1 MGRSLILIVGAAA
14 IFGMISFI
22 SGAGTSA
29 SRTGADVTEHGE
41 RVLAR
46 EIAVSGHAV
55 SVRAIEENVF
65 LNGDY
70 TGAARFDGQYQGG
83 TYVSTVDRVDDQ
95 LTVVTR
101 ANRAATTYVI
111 RATYQIETD
120 GVIPEDVPDFLSYA
134 LMTGQDLSISGNAA
148 IRANAGQNASIHTNG
163 AISVGGWPVVEG
175 FGTHVNGASPA
186 NRLPGVFKPNDN
198 PDGDPVVSQQSALDL
213 PEFHA
218 EDYKGKATIVT
229 EGSISLGSGDIPP
242 LGTRTRPTIWY
253 VAGDLTING
262 GHFDGYVIF
271 VVEGDIRISGNIT
284 SAGAQGAESN
294 IAFYNDG
301 DVMVAGGAEV
311 RGQIYTQGDVVFEGN
326 ATLYGSM
333 TAVGSARFSGTF
345 DLYYTEASPAL
356 TGPIWEDEGVDGDI
370 VLRLIHFR
378 EGG

>member
-29 SRTGADVTEHGE
+29 SRTGADVSEHGE

-55 SVRAIEENVF
+55 SLRAIEENVA

-70 TGAARFDGQYQGG
+70 TGPVRYDGQYQGG
-83 TYVSTVDRVDDQ
+83 TYMSTVDRFGDQ

-101 ANRAATTYVI
+101 SNRAATSYVI

-120 GVIPEDVPDFLSYA
+120 GVIPEDVPEFMSYA
-134 LMTGQDLSISGNAA
+134 MMTGQDLTITGSASIHAQ
-148 IRANAGQNASIHTNG
+148 AGQNADIHTNG
-163 AISVGGWPVVEG
+163 AISIGGWPLVQG
-175 FGTHVNGASPA
+175 FGTHVNGASPE

-198 PDGDPVVSQQSALDL
+198 PDADPVVSQQSAVDL

-218 EDYKGKATIVT
+218 DDYKDRATIVS
-229 EGSISLGSGDIPP
+229 EGNVSLGSGDIPK

-253 VAGDLTING
+253 VGGDLSING

-271 VVEGDIRISGNIT
+271 VVDGEISISGNIT
-284 SAGAQGAESN
+284 TAGSLGGETN
-294 IAFYNDG
+294 VAFYSGGN
-301 DVMVAGGAEV
+301 VKVAGGAEV
-311 RGQIYTQGDVVFEGN
+311 RGQIYSQGDISFAGN
-326 ATLYGSM
+326 ASLYGSM
-333 TAVGSARFSGTF
+333 TAVGKATFSGTF
-345 DLYYTEASPAL
+345 NLYYNEPSPAL
-356 TGPIWEDEGVDGDI
+356 TGPIWEDDGVDGDI
-370 VLRLIHFR
+370 VLRLVHFR